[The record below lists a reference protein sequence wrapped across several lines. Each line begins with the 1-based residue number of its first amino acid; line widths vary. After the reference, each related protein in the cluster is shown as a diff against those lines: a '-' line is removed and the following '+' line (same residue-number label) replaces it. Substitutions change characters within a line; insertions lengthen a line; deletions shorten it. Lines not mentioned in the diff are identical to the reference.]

1 MDINQY
7 ASERIR
13 EIRLE
18 KKLSYEELSKKTQI
32 SIYRLK
38 RIENNETKIT
48 LKILGLLCKG
58 LGISQQ
64 ELFKGI

>member
-32 SIYRLK
+32 SIYRLQ

-58 LGISQQ
+58 LGISPQ

>member
-48 LKILGLLCKG
+48 LKILELLCKG
-58 LGISQQ
+58 LGISPQ